1 MATTEFATEAELADR
16 TPDGLTVARKWTNPG
31 CPLWRGYDPDTQ
43 PAHAADEE
51 AFVAAHRS
59 LGRLVDRCSCGGLGS
74 WLDGSDRIDAHYP
87 AEFMT
92 ELPHS

>member
-1 MATTEFATEAELADR
+1 
-16 TPDGLTVARKWTNPG
+16 
-31 CPLWRGYDPDTQ
+31 
-43 PAHAADEE
+43 
-51 AFVAAHRS
+51 
-59 LGRLVDRCSCGGLGS
+59 VDRCSCGGLGS